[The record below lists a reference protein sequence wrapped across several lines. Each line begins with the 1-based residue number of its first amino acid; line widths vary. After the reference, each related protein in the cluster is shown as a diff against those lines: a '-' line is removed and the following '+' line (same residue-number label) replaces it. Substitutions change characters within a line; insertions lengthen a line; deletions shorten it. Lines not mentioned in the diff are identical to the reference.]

1 MENIEK
7 VNKKF
12 YREVDE
18 SELTKKLENLLAQ
31 KASINYDALK
41 EEYESNVAAM
51 KDYEKSINV
60 QIRQIEKVLDKVPSK

>member
-7 VNKKF
+7 INKKF

-60 QIRQIEKVLDKVPSK
+60 QIRQIEKVSDKAPSK

>member
-7 VNKKF
+7 INKKF

-41 EEYESNVAAM
+41 
-51 KDYEKSINV
+51 
-60 QIRQIEKVLDKVPSK
+60 